1 MFIVKNEL
9 IVKHN
14 TLINASYSLSLVEQ
28 RLILLAIVVIRDYF
42 HKSEGFTA
50 NKEIEVSASSY
61 INTFNVD
68 SSTAYKGLR
77 EACKTL
83 FARQFSY
90 QEMRGEG
97 RVANMTSRWVQ
108 KIGYIDNSATVVFT
122 FADDVIPFITELE
135 KHLTSYEIKQV
146 ANLTSQYAIRLYEL
160 LIAWRNVGKTPQIKL
175 EDFRGKLGVEIGLYP
190 KMEVFKRRVLEPAIE
205 QINKHTDITVSYEQH
220 KEGRSIVAFSFKFK
234 QKKTKKTIEHQ
245 SKDNN
250 ISDVFC
256 KLTESQLDLFSSKLT
271 TLPEIQKMANIGEEM
286 PAFKARIRAMLQNNE
301 DQMRLKPYLN
311 EIGFKA

>member
-1 MFIVKNEL
+1 MLIVENEL

-14 TLINASYSLSLVEQ
+14 TLINASYSLSVVEQ
-28 RLILLAIVVIRDYF
+28 RLILLAIVAIRDHF

-68 SSTAYKGLR
+68 PSTAYKGLR

-90 QEMRGEG
+90 QENRGKG
-97 RVANMTSRWVQ
+97 RVVNMTSRWVQ
-108 KIGYIDNSATVVFT
+108 KVGYIDNSATVVFT

-160 LIAWRNVGKTPQIKL
+160 LIAWRSVGKTPQIKL
-175 EDFRGKLGVEIGLYP
+175 DDFRSKLGVEIGLYP
-190 KMEVFKRRVLEPAIE
+190 KMEVFKRRVLEPAIS
-205 QINKHTDITVSYEQH
+205 QINEHTDIKATYEQH
-220 KEGRSIVAFSFKFK
+220 KEGRSIVGFSFKFK
-234 QKKTKKTIEHQ
+234 QKEVKKPIEHKKDQ
-245 SKDNN
+245 DTPDFFTNMTDKQRHFFASKL
-250 ISDVFC
+250 SEMPEME
-256 KLTESQLDLFSSKLT
+256 KYSQGTESYERFASRIAEMLLN
-271 TLPEIQKMANIGEEM
+271 PEKMKE
-286 PAFKARIRAMLQNNE
+286 LS
-301 DQMRLKPYLN
+301 PYLLKA
-311 EIGFKA
+311 GFNS